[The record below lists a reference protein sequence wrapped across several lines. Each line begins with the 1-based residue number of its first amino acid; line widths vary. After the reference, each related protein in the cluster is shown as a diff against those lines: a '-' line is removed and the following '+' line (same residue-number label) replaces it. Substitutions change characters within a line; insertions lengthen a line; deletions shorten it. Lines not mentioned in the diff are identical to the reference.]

1 MVTNFFNKCKALTFE
16 NDLHLQ
22 ISLSSKQFV
31 CSNSFPPSPLNLNV
45 KCTQRIRTILFTR
58 LKIHTNSYFTNF
70 SSRMLVLEKE
80 KKKMYAYHRIDLFR
94 NKAPYEKIFTSTISM
109 WTFPYRFTPFA
120 YTASPPKKHGKQNII
135 KLPVHWQNLSFYSSL
150 FLIFFF
156 KYPRFWQS
164 PIHIYSQQFLR
175 KTSLSRK
182 TASISRSIKTR

>member
-1 MVTNFFNKCKALTFE
+1 MQSFDFRKRFAFTNFSFFE
-16 NDLHLQ
+16 TIRLFKFL
-22 ISLSSKQFV
+22 
-31 CSNSFPPSPLNLNV
+31 PSPSLNLNV